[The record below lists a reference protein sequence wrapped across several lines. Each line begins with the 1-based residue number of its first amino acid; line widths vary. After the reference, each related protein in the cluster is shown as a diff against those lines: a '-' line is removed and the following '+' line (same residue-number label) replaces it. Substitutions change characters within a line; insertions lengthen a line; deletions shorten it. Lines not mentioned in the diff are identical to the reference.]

1 MRRMGTAGA
10 LLAKSFGLIDQIF
23 LCIVYSF
30 KATVSLHFCC
40 TEMKRAVLEITQAEP
55 CWDKQLLGTSRP
67 PQTTRAEGPRV
78 GWVSGPG
85 PQRLP
90 KACSRQ
96 GRSHGHWLFV
106 SACPEV
112 LAEAQGS
119 AMWDHALCQPMSLLP
134 AVRRQCPASQ
144 PGQTRNY

>member
-1 MRRMGTAGA
+1 MLDNEAIVRRMGTAGA

-30 KATVSLHFCC
+30 KATVSLLFCC

-67 PQTTRAEGPRV
+67 PQITRAEGPRV

-85 PQRLP
+85 PP
-90 KACSRQ
+90 KAPQ
-96 GRSHGHWLFV
+96 GMHQAGAQPW
-106 SACPEV
+106 A
-112 LAEAQGS
+112 LAVCLGLS
-119 AMWDHALCQPMSLLP
+119 
-134 AVRRQCPASQ
+134 
-144 PGQTRNY
+144 